1 MKILG
6 ITGPTGAGKTTA
18 LNVLTSLGACI
29 LDADAVYHDLLEQSR
44 ALREALTGRFGDI
57 CDETGKIDRKKLGG
71 VVFTD
76 PAALADLNGI
86 THRFMEAELDRRLRE
101 AEQKG
106 RPAAAIDAIALLESG
121 FGAKCDA
128 TVAVVAPAE
137 LRVRRIMA
145 RDGISEQ
152 YARLRISAQKPD
164 EYYRGKCDCELNNGA
179 ETAEAF
185 QQEAREFFERLVEA
199 VKEEK
204 AHGQA

>member
-101 AEQKG
+101 AEQEG

-145 RDGISEQ
+145 REGISED
-152 YARLRISAQKPD
+152 YAWARVRAQRPD
-164 EYYRGKCDCELNNGA
+164 QFFAEGCAHILYNDCG
-179 ETAEAF
+179 TAE
-185 QQEAREFFERLVEA
+185 EFSRKAEEFL
-199 VKEEK
+199 KEIV
-204 AHGQA
+204 

>member
-86 THRFMEAELDRRLRE
+86 THRFMEAEQE
-101 AEQKG
+101 G

-145 RDGISEQ
+145 REGIPED
-152 YARLRISAQKPD
+152 YARKRVNAQKP
-164 EYYRGKCDCELNNGA
+164 ESFFRESCDYVLENNEDDTPETFGA
-179 ETAEAF
+179 RALALFLTILE
-185 QQEAREFFERLVEA
+185 
-199 VKEEK
+199 
-204 AHGQA
+204 